1 MLQLTQCKLPY
12 REATRENLI
21 RKTAHTLHLE
31 EEEITG
37 FEIVKKSID
46 ARRKPDIFAT
56 YTVRFSAAGEERIW
70 KRNRKNTRLSRVE
83 KEPSLWNKIHPL
95 PDGEKVVIVGAG
107 PAGFFCAY
115 YLSLC
120 GLRPLLIER
129 GAPMEERVR
138 DVERFWQI
146 GRASCRERV
155 LLIV

>member
-83 KEPSLWNKIHPL
+83 KEPSLWGKSSYCRSRS
-95 PDGEKVVIVGAG
+95 GR
-107 PAGFFCAY
+107 FF
-115 YLSLC
+115 LC
-120 GLRPLLIER
+120 LLFEF
-129 GAPMEERVR
+129 M
-138 DVERFWQI
+138 RFAT
-146 GRASCRERV
+146 ASD
-155 LLIV
+155 